1 MNIKAIS
8 GYLLILT
15 LSFILHAIKPA
26 KSIYY
31 SALPV
36 LMLIFPIVVSHRIKI
51 KFSLKDFLLGLIVSV
66 AVLLPYHLLF
76 GGNIKSVTAYY
87 VVFQLLSISL
97 PEEFFFRGFLQ
108 DSIGRN
114 LKAILLASLLFSL
127 AHLPKAVFSGEW
139 ISLLSFLPS
148 LVMGW
153 LYMKTNNIL
162 PGTIFHLLAN
172 LVYQTSMFN
181 K

>member
-1 MNIKAIS
+1 VNIKALS
-8 GYLLILT
+8 GYLSVLT
-15 LSFILHAIKPA
+15 LSFVLHATKPA
-26 KSIYY
+26 SSVYY
-31 SALPV
+31 GSLPA
-36 LMLIFPIVVSHRIKI
+36 LMLIFPVIAGHRVKI
-51 KFSLKDFLLGLIVSV
+51 NFSLKGLLLGLIAS
-66 AVLLPYHLLF
+66 AVLLLPYHLLL

-87 VVFQLLSISL
+87 VIFQLLSVSL

-108 DSIGRN
+108 DSMGRN
-114 LKAILLASLLFSL
+114 LKAILLASLLFAI

-139 ISLLSFLPS
+139 ISLFSFLPS

-153 LYMKTNNIL
+153 LYTKTNNIL

-172 LVYQTSMFN
+172 LVYQTSIFN

>member
-1 MNIKAIS
+1 MNIKAVS
-8 GYLLILT
+8 GYLIILT
-15 LSFILHAIKPA
+15 LSLILHETKPA
-26 KSIYY
+26 NSIYY
-31 SALPV
+31 SSLPV
-36 LMLIFPIVVSHRIKI
+36 LMLIFPIIAGHHVKI
-51 KFSLKDFLLGLIVSV
+51 NFSLKGLLLGLVVS
-66 AVLLPYHLLF
+66 AILLLPYHLLL

-87 VVFQLLSISL
+87 VIFQLLSVSL

-108 DSIGRN
+108 DSMGRN
-114 LKAILLASLLFSL
+114 LKAILLVSLLFAL
-127 AHLPKAVFSGEW
+127 AHLPKAVFSEEW
-139 ISLLSFLPS
+139 ISLFSFLPS

-153 LYMKTNNIL
+153 LYTKTNNIL